1 MRFFFSVFCFC
12 VYHFAC
18 SQNALSLTS
27 VDGKAFKVL
36 VKNTVYNATP
46 QAHVTLENILTDT
59 LRIEIEL
66 ENKKKFPLTIYLLE
80 KGEPVKQKEFS
91 YHFSTDNN
99 NIRLQYSGS
108 YAVVK
113 LPNPLVPDKPSVDT
127 SSKYKN
133 GSWAHFCEFKEG
145 KVSYFNN
152 LVKDKPCVSAMSA
165 EYLNY
170 LHLLMSRASVQE
182 EKQRI
187 AEHVLRNNCI
197 STLQVKQILKYV
209 DYEVEKLKLV
219 KIAYFNL
226 VDPENQ
232 KDLES
237 NFTFEASVNE
247 LNTFL
252 KNSESYRIKT
262 AEACQFASPASE
274 MDVYIS
280 KLAALPDDSQK
291 LDLLKNSYTN
301 LCYSTAQ
308 VSRILQKFVHD
319 RERLHAAKLLYFKCA
334 QKDKFADVSDTFSY
348 NQSVSELKEFI
359 DKQQN

>member
-1 MRFFFSVFCFC
+1 MRFFFFVFCFC
-12 VYHFAC
+12 VYHLTYA
-18 SQNALSLTS
+18 QNALSLTS

-36 VKNTVYNATP
+36 IKNTVFNTTP
-46 QAHVTLENILTDT
+46 QAHVTLENIATDT
-59 LRIEIEL
+59 LRVEIEL

-99 NIRLQYSGS
+99 SIYLHYSGC
-108 YAVVK
+108 YDLVK
-113 LPNPLVPDKPSVDT
+113 LPNPLVPAKPSVDT

-133 GSWAHFCEFKEG
+133 GTWAHFCEFKEG

-152 LVKDKPCVSAMSA
+152 LNKDQPCISAMSA
-165 EYLNY
+165 DYLNY
-170 LHLLMSRASVQE
+170 LHLLMSRAQVQE

-187 AEHVLRNNCI
+187 AENVLRNNCV

-209 DYEVEKLKLV
+209 EYEVEKLKLI

-237 NFTFEASVNE
+237 NLTFEASVNE
-247 LNTFL
+247 LTTFL

-262 AEACQFASPASE
+262 AEACQSASPQND
-274 MDVYIS
+274 MDAYIG
-280 KLAALPDDSQK
+280 KIVALPDDSQK
-291 LDLLKNSYTN
+291 LDLLKNTYTS

-308 VSRILQKFVHD
+308 VSQILQKFVHD

-334 QKDKFADVSDTFSY
+334 QKNKFAEVSDTFSY
-348 NQSVSELKEFI
+348 NQSVSELREFI

>member
-1 MRFFFSVFCFC
+1 MRFPVFIFCFC
-12 VYHFAC
+12 VYHFAY

-36 VKNTVYNATP
+36 VKNTVFNTTP
-46 QAHVTLENILTDT
+46 QAHVTLNHILTDT
-59 LRIEIEL
+59 LLIEIEL

-80 KGEPVKQKEFS
+80 RGEHVKHKEFN

-99 NIRLQYSGS
+99 NIHLQYSGS
-108 YAVVK
+108 YDIVK
-113 LPNPLVPDKPSVDT
+113 LPNPLVPAKPEVDT
-127 SSKYKN
+127 SLKYKN
-133 GSWAHFCEFKEG
+133 GTWAQFCEFKQG
-145 KVSYFNN
+145 KVTYFNN
-152 LVKDKPCVSAMSA
+152 RIKDKPCVSAMSA

-170 LHLLMSRASVQE
+170 MHLLMSRASVQE

-187 AEHVLRNNCI
+187 AENVLRNNCI
-197 STLQVKQILKYV
+197 STLQLKQILKYV

-232 KDLES
+232 KDLEG
-237 NFTFEASVNE
+237 NFKFEASVNE

-252 KNSESYRIKT
+252 RHSESYRIKA
-262 AEACQFASPASE
+262 AEACQLPSSDRE
-274 MDVYIS
+274 MDGYIS

-291 LDLLKNSYTN
+291 LDLLKSSYTN
-301 LCYSTAQ
+301 LCYSTVQ
-308 VSRILQKFVHD
+308 VSQILQKFVHD
-319 RERLHAAKLLYFKCA
+319 RERLHAAKLLYYKCS
-334 QKDKFADVSDTFSY
+334 QKSKFAEVSDTFSY
-348 NQSVSELKEFI
+348 NQSVSELRDFI